1 MAETIHEF
9 FLIKATS
16 KVTGNI
22 HYVEVDD
29 EGFVSLVDKKTEATM
44 FTTRNNALKGIKRYC
59 EDEETHEY
67 TVDSVMMSSEEF
79 MTEH

>member
-16 KVTGNI
+16 KVTGNV

-29 EGFVSLVDKKTEATM
+29 EGFVSLVDKKAEATM
-44 FTTRNNALKGIKRYC
+44 FNSKTDASKAIKKYC
-59 EDEETHEY
+59 DDEETHTY
-67 TVDSVMMSSEEF
+67 AVDSVMMSLEEF